1 MTMQQYV
8 ANRIISLCEERRMPI
23 NQLAHLSAIPP
34 STLKSIINGASK
46 NPGILTIKLICD
58 GLGIGNATL
67 RPLIAT
73 QYIID
78 TIYAHIYIF
87 PCEML

>member
-58 GLGIGNATL
+58 GHGISIYEFFNTDDFKTL
-67 RPLIAT
+67 
-73 QYIID
+73 
-78 TIYAHIYIF
+78 TIEDI
-87 PCEML
+87 

>member
-8 ANRIISLCEERRMPI
+8 ANRIISLCEKRRMPI

-58 GLGIGNATL
+58 GLGISIYEFFNTDDFKTL
-67 RPLIAT
+67 
-73 QYIID
+73 
-78 TIYAHIYIF
+78 TIEDI
-87 PCEML
+87 

>member
-58 GLGIGNATL
+58 GLGISIYEFFNTDDFKTL
-67 RPLIAT
+67 
-73 QYIID
+73 
-78 TIYAHIYIF
+78 TIEDI
-87 PCEML
+87 